1 MRRYVE
7 HAMGTVFSF
16 DLRDVPEEASVR
28 VRAALEAAVASLH
41 RVDEV
46 FSLYRPNSQLSRLA
60 RGALTVGE
68 CASEVGEVLL
78 LCEEAERLSDG
89 WFDTQYAGTLDPTG
103 LVKGW
108 AVERA
113 ARMLLSAGAGAV
125 CVNGGGDVQLYG
137 GPWRVGIA
145 DPFRPGRLATVVEA
159 GGDGGDLAVATS
171 GPAERGCHIVDPRT
185 GEPPARGLA
194 SLTVVCAA
202 LTDADARATAAY
214 AMGDAARAWLA
225 DLPGTEAFA
234 VTADGSTW
242 QTSGFHCLTPT
253 PTAA

>member
-1 MRRYVE
+1 MRTRHVE
-7 HAMGTVFSF
+7 HVMGTVFSF
-16 DLRDVPEEASVR
+16 DVRDVPDEASVR

-46 FSLYRPNSQLSRLA
+46 FSLFRPYSELSRLA
-60 RGALTVGE
+60 KGELTVGE
-68 CASEVGEVLL
+68 CAPEVGEVLV

-89 WFDTQYAGTLDPTG
+89 WFSPRYAGTLDPTG

-113 ARMLLSAGAGAV
+113 ARMLLSAGAASV
-125 CVNGGGDVQLYG
+125 CVNGGGDVQVYG

-145 DPFRPGRLATVVEA
+145 HPLRPGELATVVEA
-159 GGDGGDLAVATS
+159 DGDLAIATS
-171 GPAERGCHIVDPRT
+171 GPAERGCHIVDPHT
-185 GEPPARGLA
+185 GEPPVAGLA

-234 VTADGSTW
+234 VTADGATW
-242 QTSGFHCLTPT
+242 QTSGFRRFTT
-253 PTAA
+253 SVAA

>member
-1 MRRYVE
+1 MTRHVE
-7 HAMGTVFSF
+7 HVMGTVFSF
-16 DLRDVPEEASVR
+16 DIRDIPDEASVR

-60 RGALTVGE
+60 QGALTARE
-68 CASEVGEVLL
+68 CSPEVGDVLL

-89 WFDTQYAGTLDPTG
+89 WFTARYAGALDPTG

-125 CVNGGGDVQLYG
+125 CVNGGGDVQLHG

-145 DPFRPGRLATVVEA
+145 DPLRRGQLAAVVQTC
-159 GGDGGDLAVATS
+159 GDGDLAVASS
-171 GPAERGCHIVDPRT
+171 GPAERGCHIIDPHT
-185 GEPPARGLA
+185 GEPPASALA
-194 SLTVVCAA
+194 SLTVVCAT

-214 AMGDAARAWLA
+214 AMGDAARSWLA

-234 VTADGSTW
+234 VAADGSTW
-242 QTSGFHCLTPT
+242 QTSGFRLLS
-253 PTAA
+253 AAPVAA